1 MTYVCKFSLTIVERA
16 IEEFS
21 DRIDACVQHHNNKKP
36 QGIIFIVGMYGA
48 AGTDVDVD
56 KVQSTFKHPN
66 INFATFTTQ
75 DPTSAQLSA
84 LIAAASKHEYPFCY
98 KFIAFY
104 FSGHGGTD
112 KDGNPFVQT
121 LSKGQVFIE
130 QSIVEPLR
138 NIERILLVFFD
149 CCLSQPTTDAR
160 NFRGVGTAGCVTT
173 SSARPIIK
181 RNRPQGE
188 VVAYAVSKG
197 QKAYGDPKKGGE
209 WTRRLC
215 ANILRPDP
223 IVMVLATT
231 NREVQ
236 EAGGQKPLTTSNVDD
251 TVIICSKLQLN
262 KSRMFYIHDTKF
274 DWLDVVQ

>member
-1 MTYVCKFSLTIVERA
+1 MIVVLVLFIVLETVVK
-16 IEEFS
+16 EFS

-84 LIAAASKHEYPFCY
+84 LIAAASKHDYPFRY

-121 LSKGQVFIE
+121 LSKGRVFIE
-130 QSIVEPLR
+130 PSIIEPLKS
-138 NIERILLVFFD
+138 IERIRLVFFD
-149 CCLSQPTTDAR
+149 CCLSQPTTGAR
-160 NFRGVGTAGCVTT
+160 SVDTARSGDT
-173 SSARPIIK
+173 SSAPPIIK
-181 RNRPQGE
+181 RNRSQGE

-197 QKAYGDPKKGGE
+197 QKAFGDQDGGGE

-215 ANILRPDP
+215 VNILRPDP
-223 IVMVLATT
+223 IVMVLAKT

-236 EAGGQKPLTTSNVDD
+236 EAGGQQPLTTSNVDD

-262 KSRMFYIHDTKF
+262 KSRMSYIHYILPMLYRG
-274 DWLDVVQ
+274 WYRA